1 MGVRKELT
9 PMIYVTGHSTNSE
22 EVGADLEWSY
32 QPRKPF
38 ELMDTIIN
46 HYIITVGNFSDLK
59 ESKEARNW
67 CIRWGGEITHLP
79 DPYPVLYPYMRY
91 IAAGGTRIKN
101 LPVLLTL
108 PFYESCSIQEDYP
121 YQEYTVHGTFPNVFA
136 APKRRLAASGE
147 LVLFGAVGFKGKYK
161 KHRYK
166 LLNELQ
172 RKGLLE

>member
-1 MGVRKELT
+1 MGVRKELA

-22 EVGADLEWSY
+22 EIGADLAWSP
-32 QPRKPF
+32 QPNKPF
-38 ELMDTIIN
+38 ELMDIVVN
-46 HYIITVGNFSDLK
+46 HYIDAASNFSDSK
-59 ESKEARNW
+59 ESRNW
-67 CIRWGGEITHLP
+67 RIRWDCELVPLP

-91 IAAGGTRIKN
+91 IAAGGARTKN

-108 PFYESCSIQEDYP
+108 PFHESCSVHADYQS
-121 YQEYTVHGTFPNVFA
+121 QEYAVRGAFPNVYA
-136 APKRRLAASGE
+136 TPKIKFTATGE
-147 LVLFGAVGFKGKYK
+147 FILFGAVGFNDKYT

>member
-1 MGVRKELT
+1 MGVRKELA

-22 EVGADLEWSY
+22 EIGADLEWSY

-38 ELMDTIIN
+38 ELMDTVIN
-46 HYIITVGNFSDLK
+46 HYIITVGNFSDSK
-59 ESKEARNW
+59 ESRNW
-67 CIRWGGEITHLP
+67 CIRWGGEVTHLP

-91 IAAGGTRIKN
+91 IAAGGIRIKN
-101 LPVLLTL
+101 LSVLLTL
-108 PFYESCSIQEDYP
+108 PFYESCSIQADYP
-121 YQEYTVHGTFPNVFA
+121 YQEHVIHGTFPNVFSV
-136 APKRRLAASGE
+136 PKSRLAASGE
-147 LVLFGAVGFKGKYK
+147 LVLFGAVGFKDKYK

>member
-1 MGVRKELT
+1 MGVRKELA

-38 ELMDTIIN
+38 ELMDTVIN
-46 HYIITVGNFSDLK
+46 HYIITVGNFSD
-59 ESKEARNW
+59 SKEARNW

>member
-32 QPRKPF
+32 QPHKPF
-38 ELMDTIIN
+38 ELMDTVIN
-46 HYIITVGNFSDLK
+46 HYIIAVGNFSD
-59 ESKEARNW
+59 SKDTRNW
-67 CIRWGGEITHLP
+67 RIRWGSDITHLP
-79 DPYPVLYPYMRY
+79 EPYPLLYPYMRY

-108 PFYESCSIQEDYP
+108 PFYESSSVHADYRD
-121 YQEYTVHGTFPNVFA
+121 QEYVVRGAFPNVFA
-136 APKRRLAASGE
+136 TPKTIFTVTGE
-147 LVLFGAVGFKGKYK
+147 LVLCGAVGFKDKYK